1 MRGAKLSPR
10 ELYVI
15 AGWWHT
21 GTVKEAAQASGLSV
35 QTAKNVL
42 FTARLRSGAP
52 TTLALARMYAKEL
65 PSLASVKKHAKK
77 PKAA

>member
-1 MRGAKLSPR
+1 VRSAVLSPR
-10 ELYVI
+10 ELQVI

-21 GTVKEAAQASGLSV
+21 GTVKEAAEASGLSV

-42 FTARLRSGAP
+42 YTARLRSGAP

-65 PSLASVKKHAKK
+65 PSLATVRRKAKK
-77 PKAA
+77 AKAA